1 MYSASSSNKQLP
13 VIMSL
18 TLRSLSLYD
27 HPALIKFYFSKNGLN
42 KAAYFMYKEKKL
54 KVIN

>member
-42 KAAYFMYKEKKL
+42 KAAYFMYKEKNL
-54 KVIN
+54 K

>member
-18 TLRSLSLYD
+18 TLHSLSLYD
-27 HPALIKFYFSKNGLN
+27 HPTLMKFYFSKNGLN
-42 KAAYFMYKEKKL
+42 KAAYFMIKENGIK
-54 KVIN
+54 